1 MADEGLS
8 LQDII
13 KRRQQS
19 DFVGRE
25 KRLLEFSENL
35 RLPLADH
42 RRRFVFNVHGVAGV
56 GKTFLTHQFR
66 RVAEKVDSLCAY
78 TDESCFD
85 VLETMTALA
94 ADFAAQE
101 LPLKSFD
108 KKLAVYHRRRHELE
122 ADPSAP
128 GAVTRSA
135 VEIGLA
141 AARMVPV
148 VGGAA
153 GALDARATADQVDR
167 LRAHLSKKLRN
178 SEDVQLLL
186 SPAESLSKYFVA
198 DLRRL
203 AHDRPI
209 ALFFDTFE
217 RTAPFLED
225 WLLDLLSSRHGE
237 LPAQLVITIAGQK
250 SLNSNRWSPYR
261 GIVADVPLVPFTE
274 DEARKLLTARGVRD
288 EHVVQLILTLSGRL
302 PLWLATL
309 ADRPPADQ
317 TDVTD
322 PTDGAVERFLK
333 WEPDV
338 ARRAIALSGALPRK
352 LNEDVMGALCDNESS
367 TEMFGW
373 LRGLPFVTKTTSY
386 WRYHDVARAPMLRL
400 HRTQSPQRWRGQHH
414 KLAAHFRTEREAL
427 PVRDDDAWLDAAWV
441 DCRLEESYHEVCADP
456 VTALPNALGHAVFAL
471 WDSTTTARRWAEML
485 VSAGQD
491 SDIHQARTW
500 GRRLTDAIEQ
510 NDDSIAYLTALIDD
524 GELDAKA
531 RKEAI
536 RQRARAH
543 RDAERYET
551 ALQGFDQAIELDPEF
566 ESAIA
571 GRGET
576 YRLMNRNDEALADLT
591 RAIELDPSDSWSIGS
606 RGQTYYAMGSN
617 DSAIADLTR
626 AIELDPTSVW
636 TIGSRGRVHAANGD
650 YELAIA
656 DYNRALELDPTSSWY
671 IALRGDCHRMARR
684 HTDAVMD
691 LTRAIELD
699 PTTSWPIA
707 SRGKSYLSIDRLD
720 DALTDFDRAIEL
732 DESYQWAIAYRGF
745 THLRMGSY
753 DKAVA
758 DLDRAIDIAPDD
770 ESTLAYRGEAFRLLR
785 RYDDAIADYTRAI
798 ELAPDYSWA
807 IASRGQ
813 AYAGAGDH
821 ERAVS
826 DLTLAIE
833 LNPGYRWAFTDRA
846 ASYRLLRRYDDAI
859 ADYTRVIDELDARDS
874 WSWAQRGVTHRM
886 AGRPAEAIADLT
898 RAMELEPDSALIHS
912 QRGYTMQRQHRHEEA
927 LADLTRAIELK
938 PEYDW
943 ALATRGRTLRM
954 LARYQEA
961 IIDLSRAIELDPGYS
976 WALSERSEVYLLSGN
991 REAATADINLV
1002 VELRPTSSWA
1012 RYTQGLARGDDGET
1026 DIRAAIGLAAQRL
1039 QEDPSTG
1046 HERFNIAVYHAALH
1060 EYDEAAKAL
1069 LDALRRSP
1077 RQEHVMDV
1085 RNDLRDLAV
1094 LHEVDQGAVN
1104 DLIALVE
1111 QHQAC

>member
-66 RVAEKVDSLCAY
+66 RVAEKVGSLCAY

-94 ADFAAQE
+94 ADLAAQE

-128 GAVTRSA
+128 GAGTRSA

-153 GALDARATADQVDR
+153 GALDAKATADQVDR

-322 PTDGAVERFLK
+322 HTDGAVERFLK
-333 WEPDV
+333 WEPDE

-352 LNEDVMGALCDNESS
+352 LNEDVLGALCDNESS

-427 PVRDDDAWLDAAWV
+427 PVRDDDAWLDAAWL

-456 VTALPNALGHAVFAL
+456 VTALPNALSHAVFAL

-543 RDAERYET
+543 RDAARYET
-551 ALQGFDQAIELDPEF
+551 ALQGFDQAISLDPDF

-591 RAIELDPSDSWSIGS
+591 RAMELDPSDSWTIGS

-617 DSAIADLTR
+617 DHAIADLTR

-636 TIGSRGRVHAANGD
+636 TTGSRGHVHLAND
-650 YELAIA
+650 DHELAIA

-671 IALRGDCHRMARR
+671 LALRGDCHRLAGR
-684 HTDAVMD
+684 HTDAITD

-699 PTTSWPIA
+699 PATAWPIA
-707 SRGKSYLSIDRLD
+707 SRGRSYLSIDRLD

-732 DESYQWAIAYRGF
+732 DESYAWGFTHRGF

-758 DLDRAIDIAPDD
+758 DLGRAIDIEPDD
-770 ESTLAYRGEAFRLLR
+770 EPTLAYRGEAFRLLG
-785 RYDDAIADYTRAI
+785 RYDDAIADYSRAI
-798 ELAPDYSWA
+798 ELAPGYHWA

-826 DLTLAIE
+826 DLTRAIE
-833 LNPGYRWAFTDRA
+833 LNPGYRWAFTERA
-846 ASYRLLRRYDDAI
+846 ASYRFLRRYDDAI

-874 WSWAQRGVTHRM
+874 WSWAQRG
-886 AGRPAEAIADLT
+886 
-898 RAMELEPDSALIHS
+898 
-912 QRGYTMQRQHRHEEA
+912 YTLQVQHRHEEA
-927 LADLTRAIELK
+927 IADLTRAIELK
-938 PEYDW
+938 PEDDW
-943 ALATRGRTLRM
+943 TLAIRGRTLRM
-954 LARYQEA
+954 LGRYQEA
-961 IIDLSRAIELDPGYS
+961 IIDLSRAIELNPGYG
-976 WALSERSEVYLLSGN
+976 WALSERSKVYLLSGN
-991 REAATADINLV
+991 REAATADINLA

-1026 DIRAAIGLAAQRL
+1026 DIRAAIGLAAQGL
-1039 QEDPSTG
+1039 HEDPSTDQ
-1046 HERFNIAVYHAALH
+1046 ERFNIAVYHAALQ

-1085 RNDLRDLAV
+1085 RNDLRDLAA
-1094 LHEVDQGAVN
+1094 LREVDQGAVN
-1104 DLIALVE
+1104 NLIALVE
-1111 QHQAC
+1111 QHQAS